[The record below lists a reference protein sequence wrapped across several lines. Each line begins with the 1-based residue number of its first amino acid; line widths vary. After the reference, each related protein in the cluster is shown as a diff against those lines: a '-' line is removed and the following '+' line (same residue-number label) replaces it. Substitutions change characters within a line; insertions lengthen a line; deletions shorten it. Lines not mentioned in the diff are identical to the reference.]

1 VPDYNFNNLVVLV
14 SYFQFQQVIGSANLA
29 GAGHGSKVYTLHPFH
44 VSAMLQKGR
53 TSHHSTFIYSHP
65 SAHPNYKHS
74 PTTDQ
79 MEGNKQY
86 VHARQG
92 RRFLSL
98 HKPTTHSRVKHQEQ
112 RPAADDTKR
121 KMSYIYYYKY
131 YPYRL

>member
-74 PTTDQ
+74 TNYRPDGRKQAICACTTGKAVFIASQTD
-79 MEGNKQY
+79 
-86 VHARQG
+86 HA
-92 RRFLSL
+92 LTS
-98 HKPTTHSRVKHQEQ
+98 
-112 RPAADDTKR
+112 
-121 KMSYIYYYKY
+121 
-131 YPYRL
+131 